1 MRKIYDHQKTKF
13 NLAELEGVEAALER
27 GEMPQMSVSEIKCSF
42 EGIKSSSYFLKMGG
56 RQSLSMHATSF
67 GDDDICGYLPSIEKI
82 YIAGWGLNIRILCH
96 EVAHHLVCQIAIDIP
111 DHGPTFSA
119 IYLSLLERFGSQAL
133 AAEMYLSFIE
143 NEIEIDQKLI
153 NFKF

>member
-13 NLAELEGVEAALER
+13 YFAELEGVEAALER
-27 GEMPQMSVSEIKCSF
+27 GEVPQMPVSDIKCSF
-42 EGIKSSSYFLKMGG
+42 ETIKSSSYFIKMGG
-56 RQSLSMHATSF
+56 RESLSMHATSF
-67 GDDDICGYLPSIEKI
+67 GDDDVCGYLPSIEKI
-82 YIAGWGLNIRILCH
+82 YLVGWGLNIRVLCH

-119 IYLSLLERFGSQAL
+119 IYLSLLQRFGSQAL
-133 AAEMYLSFIE
+133 AAEMMRSFIK

-153 NFKF
+153 NFDL